1 MRFIQTNEPGE
12 DDFSKRLSEFVA
24 RVKENE
30 KFRKEFAEM
39 NLHDFDIMTEAKEE
53 GLAEGREEG
62 LAEGREEGARQNAVE
77 NARSFYANGAS
88 LELIAKSLNMTI
100 EQVKENVCETAQAAN

>member
-12 DDFSKRLSEFVA
+12 DDFSKRLCEFVA

-30 KFRKEFAEM
+30 KFRKEFADM

-53 GLAEGREEG
+53 GIAEGERKKAIE
-62 LAEGREEGARQNAVE
+62 A
-77 NARSFYANGAS
+77 ARSFYANGAS

-100 EQVKENVCETAQAAN
+100 EQVKEIVCETTQTAN

>member
-12 DDFSKRLSEFVA
+12 DDFSRRLSDFVA
-24 RVKENE
+24 KVKENE
-30 KFRKEFAEM
+30 KFRKEFSDM

-62 LAEGREEGARQNAVE
+62 ARQKAVE
-77 NARSFYANGAS
+77 AATRLIQMNLLA
-88 LELIAKSLNMTI
+88 LEQISQATGVPMQELQEIAAKVS
-100 EQVKENVCETAQAAN
+100 VTA

>member
-1 MRFIQTNEPGE
+1 
-12 DDFSKRLSEFVA
+12 
-24 RVKENE
+24 
-30 KFRKEFAEM
+30 M

-62 LAEGREEGARQNAVE
+62 ARQNTVE

-88 LELIAKSLNMTI
+88 LELIAKSLNMTE
-100 EQVKENVCETAQAAN
+100 EQVKEIVFETAQAAN

>member
-30 KFRKEFAEM
+30 KFRKEFADM

-53 GLAEGREEG
+53 GLAEG
-62 LAEGREEGARQNAVE
+62 AQQKAIE
-77 NARSFYANGAS
+77 NAKTMLADNLSPEKISQYSG
-88 LELIAKSLNMTI
+88 LPL
-100 EQVKENVCETAQAAN
+100 EQVQELADKLAAQPAPAQA